1 MSERCTLSEMTHHLI
16 AAQSEDVRDYVCGLA
31 CAYRDADFRGVDPWE
46 PEEER

>member
-1 MSERCTLSEMTHHLI
+1 MSERCTLSEMVRHLI

-31 CAYRDADFRGVDPWE
+31 AAYKYADARGVEPWE